1 MSKKLVLKL
10 ILLGDPGV
18 GKTSLIS
25 QYVRSVFQ
33 HSYKLTIG
41 LDISSKEVILED
53 DRRALLSINDIGGQ
67 ERFASIRQMFFRGA
81 HLAMF
86 VYDLTRPESLQN
98 IKNVWY
104 DELSKFK
111 DPKQSIHEPPVSIL
125 VGNKADL
132 EDLIMI
138 EEEEADKVAKEIGVE
153 QHIITSAKSNQNVNE
168 AFTMLANVFI
178 NKRKN

>member
-1 MSKKLVLKL
+1 MTKKLVLKL

-41 LDISSKEVILED
+41 LDISSKEVGLED
-53 DRRALLSINDIGGQ
+53 GRRALLSINDIGGQ

-111 DPKQSIHEPPVSIL
+111 DPKQSFHEPPVSIL

-138 EEEEADKVAKEIGVE
+138 EDDEAERVAKEIGVE
-153 QHIITSAKSNQNVNE
+153 QHITTSAKSNQNVNE

-178 NKRKN
+178 NKRQP